1 MDTKEQKL
9 IDACDEA
16 HREWDE
22 IDREWVEAYRKRCKA
37 DRKWDE
43 ANRELR
49 KYRKSKAQ

>member
-1 MDTKEQKL
+1 MDPKEQKL

-22 IDREWVEAYRKRCKA
+22 IDREW
-37 DRKWDE
+37 DE

-49 KYRKSKAQ
+49 EYRKSKAQ